1 MSNTSTIRDGAQ
13 RQKSTAAPP
22 ATSDARSLA
31 LQSALGLNVS
41 AVAASVEGLS
51 QLLVDAMTLRDLYKK
66 HHWQAA
72 GPTFYMIHLLFD
84 KHYAEQA
91 ELIDLIAERIQ
102 TLGGNAIAMAAD
114 VAEATKIPRA
124 PKGREETAAQIARL
138 LRAHELLL
146 WEARTMARE
155 TASEGDAVTN
165 DIIVSDVIRTNELQ
179 VWFLAQHVQ

>member
-1 MSNTSTIRDGAQ
+1 MSSTSTIRDGAQ
-13 RQKSTAAPP
+13 RQKTPTVRP
-22 ATSDARSLA
+22 IMGGAREVA
-31 LQSALGLNVS
+31 LQSALGLDVS
-41 AVAASVEGLS
+41 ASGTRVEALN
-51 QLLVDAMTLRDLYKK
+51 QLLVDTMTLRDLYKK

-72 GPTFYMIHLLFD
+72 GPVFYMIHLLFD

-102 TLGGNAIAMAAD
+102 TLGGDAIAMAAD

-124 PKGREETAAQIARL
+124 PKAREETAAQIARL
-138 LRAHELLL
+138 LRAHELIL
-146 WEARTMARE
+146 WEARTMAKD
-155 TASEGDAVTN
+155 TQNEGDAVTN